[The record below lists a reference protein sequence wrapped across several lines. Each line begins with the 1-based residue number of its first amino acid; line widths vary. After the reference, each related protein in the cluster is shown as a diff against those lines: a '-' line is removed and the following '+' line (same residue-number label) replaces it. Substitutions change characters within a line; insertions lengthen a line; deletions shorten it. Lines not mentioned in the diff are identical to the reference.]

1 MYLKSVQ
8 MTNFRKFGTKYNIVE
23 FVDAESYETQIK
35 EDGKINVA
43 PTTTLIVG
51 KNNSGKST
59 VIEALKKLIKL
70 NEFKSTDFNFQY
82 LKQLLDIY
90 SSDKDGTSSS
100 DKDNTPSIEFKIII
114 GIDKNNKDLITN
126 LIPFFTLDNVE
137 KGELVIFVKYEVVDK
152 ILFEDHIKTLVL
164 PFDERTR
171 LKRMLQLIDGEEFSL
186 NYYDCNMQKVEGFKL
201 GSLIEITPIAANNIR
216 SEQCLS
222 DAFNKI
228 VEYRYEKVIG
238 EGNRKDVQEQIDK
251 INDTLTKTISDQHTV
266 NINSSLSKIVSKEK
280 LQVLLSADLSFKK
293 LMSNLIKYEYV
304 EKDMNIPE
312 NQFGLGYTNLM
323 MILAS
328 LIDYMEKYPNTSF
341 NSKVNLIAIE
351 EPETYMHPQMQELFI
366 KNINESI
373 ATLLENKQ
381 KNVNSQ
387 LIITTHSAHIVNSK
401 IHSGNTFNSINYIT
415 IKNGY
420 SKVVVLDDDKIVEN
434 NGTKEENLKFLKT
447 HIKFK
452 VSELF
457 FSDAIIM
464 VEGISEYSLLPY
476 YVDQNKNLDKF
487 YISVFN
493 INGAHALVYTKLLK
507 LLDIPVLIITDLDI
521 KRKKVEIDNCKQIST
536 LANRKTTNQTIKAF
550 YRTDELQSIP
560 EFLKDDNIYVAY
572 QTKVGRYFPTSFEE
586 SYILTNYGNKI
597 LNKILENLKPQLYKE
612 RIKSDVKN
620 NQKNSYWWQV
630 KLSEDKSQFSDTLLY
645 NLIVSDDKNL
655 PALPKYI
662 LNGLNYIEKSLNE
675 EV

>member
-8 MTNFRKFGTKYNIVE
+8 MTNFRKFGTESNTVE
-23 FVDAESYETQIK
+23 FVDAESYQTQLK
-35 EDGKINVA
+35 DEGKINVA

-59 VIEALKKLIKL
+59 VIQALIKLIKS
-70 NEFKSTDFNFQY
+70 NKFISSDFNFKY
-82 LKQLLDIY
+82 LKELL
-90 SSDKDGTSSS
+90 SSYAT
-100 DKDNTPSIEFKIII
+100 DKDNTPSIEFKIVI

-137 KGELVIFVKYEVVDK
+137 KGELVIFAKYEVVDK
-152 ILFEDHIKTLVL
+152 VLFEDHMTTSVL
-164 PFDERTR
+164 SAEENTR
-171 LKRMLQLIDGEEFSL
+171 LKKMLQLIDDEEFSL
-186 NYYDCNMQKVEGFKL
+186 NYYNCNMEKVDGFKL
-201 GSLIEITPIAANNIR
+201 GSLIEITPIAANNIH

-222 DAFNKI
+222 EAFNKI
-228 VEYRYEKVIG
+228 VEYRYEKVI
-238 EGNRKDVQEQIDK
+238 EPANRESIQDK
-251 INDTLTKTISDQHTV
+251 INEINKSLTETIDGQHTSY
-266 NINSSLSKIVSKEK
+266 INASLSKIVSKEK
-280 LQVLLSADLSFKK
+280 LQVVLSADLTFKK

-304 EKDMNIPE
+304 ERGINIPE

-328 LIDYMEKYPNTSF
+328 LIDYMEKYPDTSF

-351 EPETYMHPQMQELFI
+351 EPETYMHPQMQEVFI

-373 ATLLENKQ
+373 ATLFEEKQ

-415 IKNGY
+415 IKNGF
-420 SKVVVLDDDKIVEN
+420 SKVVALNDDKIVEDTV
-434 NGTKEENLKFLKT
+434 TKEENLKFLKT

-464 VEGISEYSLLPY
+464 VEGVSEYSLLPY
-476 YVDQNKNLDKF
+476 YVEQKKELDKF

-521 KRKKVEIDNCKQIST
+521 KRSETEKKKYKQIST
-536 LANRKTTNQTIKAF
+536 LAKRKTTNETIKAF
-550 YRTDELQSIP
+550 YNNDDLGAIP
-560 EFLKDDNIYVAY
+560 EFLQNDNVYVAY
-572 QTKVGRYFPTSFEE
+572 QTKIGRYFPTSFEE
-586 SYILTNYGNKI
+586 SYILTNYNNDL
-597 LNKILENLKPQLYKE
+597 LNEVLKNLKPKLFTE
-612 RIKSDVKN
+612 RIKSDSKN

-630 KLSEDKSQFSDTLLY
+630 KLSNDKSQFSNTVLY
-645 NLIVSDDKNL
+645 NLIVSDRKSL
-655 PALPKYI
+655 PVMPEYI
-662 LNGLNYIEKSLNE
+662 SKGLEYIEKSLSE
-675 EV
+675 DV

>member
-1 MYLKSVQ
+1 MI
-8 MTNFRKFGTKYNIVE
+8 NFRKFGIKNNTVE
-23 FVDAESYETQIK
+23 FVDAESYETQLNEGEK
-35 EDGKINVA
+35 LNVA

-59 VIEALKKLIKL
+59 VIQALIKLIKS
-70 NEFKSTDFNFQY
+70 NKFTSSDFNFQY
-82 LKQLLDIY
+82 LKQLLASY
-90 SSDKDGTSSS
+90 SD
-100 DKDNTPSIEFKIII
+100 DKDNTPCIEFKIFI
-114 GIDKNNKDLITN
+114 GIDKNNSDLITN

-137 KGELVIFVKYEVVDK
+137 KGELFIFAKYEVVDK
-152 ILFEDHIKTLVL
+152 ALFVEHFKTIVL
-164 PFDERTR
+164 PADDENK
-171 LKRMLQLIDGEEFSL
+171 LKKLLQLIDSEDFSL
-186 NYYDCNMQKVEGFKL
+186 NYYNCNDQKVEGFKL
-201 GSLIEITPIAANNIR
+201 GNLIEITPIAANNIH
-216 SEQCLS
+216 SDQCLS
-222 DAFNKI
+222 EAFNKI
-228 VEYRYEKVIG
+228 VEYRYEKVI
-238 EGNRKDVQEQIDK
+238 EPTKRESIQDQINE
-251 INDTLTKTISDQHTV
+251 INKTLTTIIDGQHTTY
-266 NINSSLSKIVSKEK
+266 INASLSKIVSKEK

-304 EKDMNIPE
+304 EKGLNIPE

-328 LIDYMEKYPNTSF
+328 LIDYMEKYPDTSF

-351 EPETYMHPQMQELFI
+351 EPETYMHPQMQEVFI

-373 ATLLENKQ
+373 ATLLEGKH

-420 SKVVVLDDDKIVEN
+420 SKVVVLDDDKIVEDDA
-434 NGTKEENLKFLKT
+434 TKEENLKFLKT
-447 HIKFK
+447 HIKYK

-476 YVDQNKNLDKF
+476 YVEQNKDLDKF

-521 KRKKVEIDNCKQIST
+521 KRTKGEKDNYKQIST

-550 YRTDELQSIP
+550 YHTDEISSIP

-572 QTKVGRYFPTSFEE
+572 QTKVGRYIPTSFEE
-586 SYILTNYGNKI
+586 SYILTNYDNSLLNSI
-597 LNKILENLKPQLYKE
+597 LKKLKPQLFKE
-612 RIKSDVKN
+612 RIKTDVKN

-630 KLSEDKSQFSDTLLY
+630 KLSNDKSQFSNEILY
-645 NLIVSDDKNL
+645 NLIVNDKECL
-655 PALPKYI
+655 PVMPRYI
-662 LNGLNYIEKSLNE
+662 SNGLEYIEKSLSE
-675 EV
+675 DM

>member
-8 MTNFRKFGTKYNIVE
+8 MINFRKFGTKSNIVE
-23 FVDAESYETQIK
+23 FVDAESYQTQLK
-35 EDGKINVA
+35 DDGKINVA

-59 VIEALKKLIKL
+59 VIQALIKLIKF
-70 NEFKSTDFNFQY
+70 NKFISSDFNFKY
-82 LKQLLDIY
+82 LKELL
-90 SSDKDGTSSS
+90 SSYAT
-100 DKDNTPSIEFKIII
+100 DKDNTPSIQFKIVI

-137 KGELVIFVKYEVVDK
+137 KGELVIFAKYEVVDK
-152 ILFEDHIKTLVL
+152 ILFEDHMTTSVL
-164 PFDERTR
+164 SAEENIR
-171 LKRMLQLIDGEEFSL
+171 LKKMLQLIDDEEFSL
-186 NYYDCNMQKVEGFKL
+186 NYYNCNMEKVDGFKL
-201 GSLIEITPIAANNIR
+201 GSLIEITPIAANNIH

-222 DAFNKI
+222 EAFNKI
-228 VEYRYEKVIG
+228 VEYRYEKVI
-238 EGNRKDVQEQIDK
+238 EPANRESIQDK
-251 INDTLTKTISDQHTV
+251 INEINKSLTETIDDQHTGY
-266 NINSSLSKIVSKEK
+266 INASISKIVSKEK
-280 LQVLLSADLSFKK
+280 LQVVLSADLTFKK

-304 EKDMNIPE
+304 EKGINIPE

-328 LIDYMEKYPNTSF
+328 LIDYMEKYPDTSF

-351 EPETYMHPQMQELFI
+351 EPETYMHPQMQEVFI

-373 ATLLENKQ
+373 ATLFEEKQ

-415 IKNGY
+415 IKNGC
-420 SKVVVLDDDKIVEN
+420 SKVVALNDDKIVEDTV
-434 NGTKEENLKFLKT
+434 TKEENLKFLKT

-464 VEGISEYSLLPY
+464 VEGVSEYSLLPY
-476 YVDQNKNLDKF
+476 YVEQKKELDKF

-521 KRKKVEIDNCKQIST
+521 KRSETEKEGYKQIST
-536 LANRKTTNQTIKAF
+536 LAKRKTTNETIKAF
-550 YRTDELQSIP
+550 YKNDDLRAIP
-560 EFLKDDNIYVAY
+560 EFLRNDNVYVAY
-572 QTKVGRYFPTSFEE
+572 QTKIGRYFPTSFEE
-586 SYILTNYGNKI
+586 SYILTNYNNDI
-597 LNKILENLKPQLYKE
+597 LNEVLKSLKPKLFAE
-612 RIKSDVKN
+612 RIKSDSKN
-620 NQKNSYWWQV
+620 NQKNSYWWQI
-630 KLSEDKSQFSDTLLY
+630 KLSNDKSQFSNTVLY
-645 NLIVSDDKNL
+645 RLIVSDRKSL
-655 PALPKYI
+655 PAMPKYI
-662 LNGLNYIEKSLNE
+662 EKGLEYIEKSLSE
-675 EV
+675 DV

>member
-1 MYLKSVQ
+1 
-8 MTNFRKFGTKYNIVE
+8 MTNFRKFGTECNTVE
-23 FVDAESYETQIK
+23 FVDAESYETQLK
-35 EDGKINVA
+35 EDGKLNVA

-59 VIEALKKLIKL
+59 VIQALIKLIKS
-70 NEFKSTDFNFQY
+70 NKFISSDFNFRY
-82 LKQLLDIY
+82 LKQLLASY
-90 SSDKDGTSSS
+90 SS

-126 LIPFFTLDNVE
+126 LIHFFTLDNVE
-137 KGELVIFVKYEVVDK
+137 KGELVIFAKYEVVDK
-152 ILFEDHIKTLVL
+152 VLFEDHLKSLVL
-164 PFDERTR
+164 PFDDKIQ
-171 LKRMLQLIDGEEFSL
+171 LKKLLQLIDEEEFSL
-186 NYYDCNMQKVEGFKL
+186 NYYNCNMQKVDGFKL
-201 GSLIEITPIAANNIR
+201 RSLIEITPIAANNIH

-222 DAFNKI
+222 EAFNNI
-228 VEYRYEKVIG
+228 VEYRYEKVIDPT
-238 EGNRKDVQEQIDK
+238 NRETIQNQINE
-251 INDTLTKTISDQHTV
+251 INKTLTKTVDDQHTSY
-266 NINSSLSKIVSKEK
+266 INASLSKIVSKEK

-304 EKDMNIPE
+304 EKGMNIPE

-328 LIDYMEKYPNTSF
+328 LIDYMEKYPDTSF
-341 NSKVNLIAIE
+341 NSKVNLITIE
-351 EPETYMHPQMQELFI
+351 EPETYMHPQMQEVFI

-373 ATLLENKQ
+373 ATLLEGKH

-420 SKVVVLDDDKIVEN
+420 SKVVVLDDDKIVEDN
-434 NGTKEENLKFLKT
+434 ATKAENLKFLKT

-464 VEGISEYSLLPY
+464 VEGFSEYSLLPY
-476 YVDQNKNLDKF
+476 YVEKKKELDKF

-521 KRKKVEIDNCKQIST
+521 KRTKGEKDKYKQIST
-536 LANRKTTNQTIKAF
+536 LSNRKTTNQTIKAF
-550 YRTDELQSIP
+550 YNTDELKSIP
-560 EFLKDDNIYVAY
+560 DFLKDDNIYVAY

-586 SYILTNYGNKI
+586 SYILTNYDNSLLNTI
-597 LNKILENLKPQLYKE
+597 LKKLKPQLFKE
-612 RIKSDVKN
+612 RIKVDVKN
-620 NQKNSYWWQV
+620 NQKNSYWWQE
-630 KLSEDKSQFSDTLLY
+630 KLSEDKSRFSNDVLY
-645 NLIVSDDKNL
+645 NLIVSGEKPL

-662 LNGLNYIEKSLNE
+662 SKGLEYIEKSLSE
-675 EV
+675 DV

>member
-1 MYLKSVQ
+1 
-8 MTNFRKFGTKYNIVE
+8 MTNFRKFGMECNTVE
-23 FVDAESYETQIK
+23 FVDAESYETQLK
-35 EDGKINVA
+35 EDGKLNVA

-59 VIEALKKLIKL
+59 VIQALIKLIKS
-70 NEFKSTDFNFQY
+70 NKFVSSDFNLQY
-82 LKQLLDIY
+82 LKQLLASY
-90 SSDKDGTSSS
+90 SS

-137 KGELVIFVKYEVVDK
+137 KGELVIFAKYEVVDK
-152 ILFEDHIKTLVL
+152 VLFEDHLKTLVL
-164 PFDERTR
+164 PSDERTQ
-171 LKRMLQLIDGEEFSL
+171 LKRVLQLIDDEEFSL
-186 NYYDCNMQKVEGFKL
+186 NYYNCNMQKVDGFKL
-201 GSLIEITPIAANNIR
+201 GSLIEITPIAANNIH

-222 DAFNKI
+222 EAFNKI
-228 VEYRYEKVIG
+228 VEYRYEKVIDPT
-238 EGNRKDVQEQIDK
+238 NRETIQNQINE
-251 INDTLTKTISDQHTV
+251 INKTLTKTVDDQHTSY
-266 NINSSLSKIVSKEK
+266 INASLSKIVSKEK

-304 EKDMNIPE
+304 EKGMNIPE

-328 LIDYMEKYPNTSF
+328 LIDYMEKYPDTSF

-351 EPETYMHPQMQELFI
+351 EPETYMHPQMQEVFI

-373 ATLLENKQ
+373 ATLFEGKH

-420 SKVVVLDDDKIVEN
+420 SKVVVLDDNKIVEDN
-434 NGTKEENLKFLKT
+434 TTKEENLKFLKK

-464 VEGISEYSLLPY
+464 VEGVSEYSLLPY
-476 YVDQNKNLDKF
+476 YVEQNKDLDKF

-521 KRKKVEIDNCKQIST
+521 KRTKGEKDKYKQIST

-550 YRTDELQSIP
+550 YHTDELKSIP

-586 SYILTNYGNKI
+586 SYILTNYDNSLLNTI
-597 LNKILENLKPQLYKE
+597 LKKLKPQLFKE
-612 RIKSDVKN
+612 RIKTDVKN

-630 KLSEDKSQFSDTLLY
+630 KLSEDKSQFSNNVLY
-645 NLIVSDDKNL
+645 NLIVSGEKSL
-655 PALPKYI
+655 PVLPKYI
-662 LNGLNYIEKSLNE
+662 SKGLEYIEKSLSE
-675 EV
+675 DV

>member
-8 MTNFRKFGTKYNIVE
+8 MTNFRKFGMEYNTVE
-23 FVDAESYETQIK
+23 FVDAESYEAQLK
-35 EDGKINVA
+35 EDGRINVA

-59 VIEALKKLIKL
+59 VIQALIKLIKS
-70 NEFKSTDFNFQY
+70 NKFISSDFNFQY
-82 LKQLLDIY
+82 LKQLLASY
-90 SSDKDGTSSS
+90 SS
-100 DKDNTPSIEFKIII
+100 DKDNTPSIDFKIII
-114 GIDKNNKDLITN
+114 GIDKHNKDLITN
-126 LIPFFTLDNVE
+126 LIPFFTLDNVK
-137 KGELVIFVKYEVVDK
+137 KGELVIFAKYEVVDK
-152 ILFEDHIKTLVL
+152 VLFEDHLKTLVL
-164 PFDERTR
+164 PFDERTQ
-171 LKRMLQLIDGEEFSL
+171 LKRVLQLIDNEEYSL
-186 NYYDCNMQKVEGFKL
+186 NYYNCNMQKVEGFKL
-201 GSLIEITPIAANNIR
+201 GSLIEITPIAANNIH

-222 DAFNKI
+222 EAFNKI
-228 VEYRYEKVIG
+228 VEYRYEKVIDPT
-238 EGNRKDVQEQIDK
+238 NRETIQNQISE
-251 INDTLTKTISDQHTV
+251 INKALTKTVDDQHTSY
-266 NINSSLSKIVSKEK
+266 INASLSKIVSKEK

-304 EKDMNIPE
+304 EKGINIPE

-328 LIDYMEKYPNTSF
+328 LIDYMEKYPDTSF

-351 EPETYMHPQMQELFI
+351 EPETYMHPQMQEVFI

-373 ATLLENKQ
+373 ATLFEGKH

-420 SKVVVLDDDKIVEN
+420 SKVVILDDDKIVEDN
-434 NGTKEENLKFLKT
+434 ATKEEDLKFLKT

-464 VEGISEYSLLPY
+464 VEGVSEYSLLPY
-476 YVDQNKNLDKF
+476 YVEQKKELNKF

-521 KRKKVEIDNCKQIST
+521 KRTKGEKDKYKQIST
-536 LANRKTTNQTIKAF
+536 LANRKTTNQTIKTF
-550 YRTDELQSIP
+550 YHTDDLKSIP

-586 SYILTNYGNKI
+586 SYILTNYDNSLLNAI
-597 LNKILENLKPQLYKE
+597 LKKLKPKLFKE
-612 RIKSDVKN
+612 RIKTDVKN

-630 KLSEDKSQFSDTLLY
+630 KLSEDKSQFSNNVLY
-645 NLIVSDDKNL
+645 SLIVSGEKSL

-662 LNGLNYIEKSLNE
+662 SKGLEYIEKSLSE
-675 EV
+675 DV

>member
-8 MTNFRKFGTKYNIVE
+8 MKNFRKFGTESNTVE
-23 FVDAESYETQIK
+23 FVDAESYETQLK

-70 NEFKSTDFNFQY
+70 NQFKSTDFNFQY
-82 LKQLLDIY
+82 LKHLLDKY
-90 SSDKDGTSSS
+90 SSDNGGTSSS
-100 DKDNTPSIEFKIII
+100 DIDNTPSIEFKIII

-521 KRKKVEIDNCKQIST
+521 KRKKAEKDNCKQIST

-550 YRTDELQSIP
+550 YHTDELQSIP

-597 LNKILENLKPQLYKE
+597 LNKILENLKPQLYKD
-612 RIKSDVKN
+612 RINSDVKN

-630 KLSEDKSQFSDTLLY
+630 KLSEDKCQFSDTLLY
-645 NLIVSDDKNL
+645 NLIVNDNKNL
-655 PALPKYI
+655 PDLPKYI

>member
-8 MTNFRKFGTKYNIVE
+8 MKNFRKFGTEGNTVE
-23 FVDAESYETQIK
+23 FVDAESYEIQLK
-35 EDGKINVA
+35 EEGKLNVA

-59 VIEALKKLIKL
+59 VIQALIKL
-70 NEFKSTDFNFQY
+70 ITSNKFSSSDFNFQY
-82 LKQLLDIY
+82 LKQLL
-90 SSDKDGTSSS
+90 SSYADDENNS
-100 DKDNTPSIEFKIII
+100 PCIEFKIII
-114 GIDKNNKDLITN
+114 GIDKNNSDLITN

-137 KGELVIFVKYEVVDK
+137 KGELVIYVKYEVVDRV
-152 ILFEDHIKTLVL
+152 LFENRLKTIVL
-164 PFDERTR
+164 LAEEETR
-171 LKRMLQLIDGEEFSL
+171 LKRLLQLIDDEEFTL
-186 NYYDCNMQKVEGFKL
+186 NYYNCNMQHIDGFKL
-201 GSLIEITPIAANNIR
+201 GNLIEITPIAANNIHN
-216 SEQCLS
+216 EQCLS
-222 DAFNKI
+222 EAFNKI

-238 EGNRKDVQEQIDK
+238 PDKRESIQNK
-251 INDTLTKTISDQHTV
+251 INEINKALTTTIDDQHTTY
-266 NINSSLSKIVSKEK
+266 INASLSKIVAKEK

-304 EKDMNIPE
+304 EKGINIPE
-312 NQFGLGYTNLM
+312 NQFGLGYTNLI

-328 LIDYMEKYPNTSF
+328 LIDYMEKYPDTSF

-351 EPETYMHPQMQELFI
+351 EPETYMHPQMQEVFI

-373 ATLLENKQ
+373 ATLFEGKH

-420 SKVVVLDDDKIVEN
+420 SKVVVLDDDKIVEDN
-434 NGTKEENLKFLKT
+434 ATKEENLKFLKT

-464 VEGISEYSLLPY
+464 VEGVSEYSLLPY
-476 YVDQNKNLDKF
+476 YVEQKKGLDKF

-493 INGAHALVYTKLLK
+493 INGAHALVYIKLLK

-521 KRKKVEIDNCKQIST
+521 KRTEGEKDTYKQISN
-536 LANRKTTNQTIKAF
+536 LAKRKTTNQTIKAF
-550 YRTDELQSIP
+550 YHTDELESIP
-560 EFLKDDNIYVAY
+560 EFLQDDNIYVAY
-572 QTKVGRYFPTSFEE
+572 QTKIGRYFPTSFEE
-586 SYILTNYGNKI
+586 SYILTNYNNSLLNTI
-597 LNKILENLKPQLYKE
+597 LKKLKPQLFNE
-612 RIKSDVKN
+612 RIKTDVKN

-630 KLSEDKSQFSDTLLY
+630 KLSNDKSQFSNDVLY
-645 NLIVSDDKNL
+645 NLIVSDEKCL
-655 PALPKYI
+655 PIMPKYI
-662 LNGLNYIEKSLNE
+662 SMGLEYIEKSLSE
-675 EV
+675 DV

>member
-8 MTNFRKFGTKYNIVE
+8 MTNFRKFGTECNTVE
-23 FVDAESYETQIK
+23 FVDAESYQIQLK
-35 EDGKINVA
+35 DDGKINVA

-59 VIEALKKLIKL
+59 VIQALIKL
-70 NEFKSTDFNFQY
+70 VKSNKFISSDFNFKY
-82 LKQLLDIY
+82 LKELL
-90 SSDKDGTSSS
+90 SSHVTN
-100 DKDNTPSIEFKIII
+100 KDNSPSIEFKIII

-137 KGELVIFVKYEVVDK
+137 KGELVIFAKYEVVDK
-152 ILFEDHIKTLVL
+152 VLFEDHLKTLVL
-164 PFDERTR
+164 SSEEKTQ
-171 LKRMLQLIDGEEFSL
+171 LKKLLQLIDDDEFSL
-186 NYYDCNMQKVEGFKL
+186 NYYNCNMQKVNGFKL
-201 GSLIEITPIAANNIR
+201 GSLIEITPIAANNIH

-222 DAFNKI
+222 EAFNKI
-228 VEYRYEKVIG
+228 VEYRYEKVI
-238 EGNRKDVQEQIDK
+238 EPTNRQVIQDM
-251 INDTLTKTISDQHTV
+251 INGINNTLTETIDSQHTSY
-266 NINSSLSKIVSKEK
+266 INASLSKIVSKEK

-304 EKDMNIPE
+304 ERGINIPE

-328 LIDYMEKYPNTSF
+328 LIDYMEKYPDTSF

-351 EPETYMHPQMQELFI
+351 EPETYMHPQMQEVFI

-373 ATLLENKQ
+373 ATLFEGKQ

-420 SKVVVLDDDKIVEN
+420 SKVVVLDDDKIVEDN
-434 NGTKEENLKFLKT
+434 AAKEENLKFLKT

-464 VEGISEYSLLPY
+464 VEGVSEYSLLPY
-476 YVDQNKNLDKF
+476 YVEQNKNLGKF

-521 KRKKVEIDNCKQIST
+521 KRTRGEKDKYKQIST
-536 LANRKTTNQTIKAF
+536 LANRKTTNQTIKTF
-550 YRTDELQSIP
+550 YHTDQLKSIP
-560 EFLKDDNIYVAY
+560 EFLKDNNIYVAY

-586 SYILTNYGNKI
+586 AYILTNYDNI
-597 LNKILENLKPQLYKE
+597 LLNAILKKLKPQLFNE
-612 RIKSDVKN
+612 RIKTDVKN
-620 NQKNSYWWQV
+620 NQKNSYWWQL
-630 KLSEDKSQFSDTLLY
+630 KLSEDKSQFSNNVLY
-645 NLIVSDDKNL
+645 NLIVSGEKSL

-662 LNGLNYIEKSLNE
+662 SNGLEYIEKSLSE
-675 EV
+675 DE

>member
-8 MTNFRKFGTKYNIVE
+8 MTNFRKFGTESNTVE
-23 FVDAESYETQIK
+23 FVDAESYQTQLK
-35 EDGKINVA
+35 DEGKINVA

-59 VIEALKKLIKL
+59 VIQALIKLIKS
-70 NEFKSTDFNFQY
+70 NKFISSDFNFKY
-82 LKQLLDIY
+82 LKELL
-90 SSDKDGTSSS
+90 SSYAT
-100 DKDNTPSIEFKIII
+100 DKDNTPFIEFKIVI

-137 KGELVIFVKYEVVDK
+137 KGELVIFAKYEVVDK
-152 ILFEDHIKTLVL
+152 VLFENHMTTSVL
-164 PFDERTR
+164 SAEENTR
-171 LKRMLQLIDGEEFSL
+171 LEKMLQLIDNEEFSL
-186 NYYDCNMQKVEGFKL
+186 NYYNCNMEKVDGFKL
-201 GSLIEITPIAANNIR
+201 GSLIEITPIAANNIH

-222 DAFNKI
+222 EAFNKI
-228 VEYRYEKVIG
+228 VEYRYEKVIDPA
-238 EGNRKDVQEQIDK
+238 NRESIQDK
-251 INDTLTKTISDQHTV
+251 INEINKSLTETIDGQHTSY
-266 NINSSLSKIVSKEK
+266 INASLSKIVSKEK
-280 LQVLLSADLSFKK
+280 LQVVLSADLTFKK

-304 EKDMNIPE
+304 ERGINIPE

-328 LIDYMEKYPNTSF
+328 LIDYMEKYPDTSF

-351 EPETYMHPQMQELFI
+351 EPETYMHPQMQEVFI

-373 ATLLENKQ
+373 ATLFEEKQ

-415 IKNGY
+415 IKNGC
-420 SKVVVLDDDKIVEN
+420 SKVVALNDDKIVEDTV
-434 NGTKEENLKFLKT
+434 TKEENLKFLKT

-464 VEGISEYSLLPY
+464 VEGVSEYSLLPY
-476 YVDQNKNLDKF
+476 YVEQKKELDKF

-521 KRKKVEIDNCKQIST
+521 KRSETEKKKYKQIST
-536 LANRKTTNQTIKAF
+536 LAKRQTTNETIKAF
-550 YRTDELQSIP
+550 YRNGDLGAIP
-560 EFLKDDNIYVAY
+560 EFLQSDNVYVAY
-572 QTKVGRYFPTSFEE
+572 QTKIGRYFPTSFEE
-586 SYILTNYGNKI
+586 SYILTNYNNDL
-597 LNKILENLKPQLYKE
+597 LNEVLKNLKPNLFAE
-612 RIKSDVKN
+612 RIKSDSKN

-630 KLSEDKSQFSDTLLY
+630 KLSNDKSQFSNTVLY
-645 NLIVSDDKNL
+645 KLIVSDQKGL
-655 PALPKYI
+655 PVMPKYI
-662 LNGLNYIEKSLNE
+662 AKGLEYIEESLSE
-675 EV
+675 DV

>member
-1 MYLKSVQ
+1 MK
-8 MTNFRKFGTKYNIVE
+8 NFRKFGTESNTVE
-23 FVDAESYETQIK
+23 FVDAESYQTQLK
-35 EDGKINVA
+35 DEGKINVA

-59 VIEALKKLIKL
+59 VIQALIKLIKS
-70 NEFKSTDFNFQY
+70 NKFISSDFNFKY
-82 LKQLLDIY
+82 LKELL
-90 SSDKDGTSSS
+90 SSYAT
-100 DKDNTPSIEFKIII
+100 DKDNTPSIEFKIVI

-126 LIPFFTLDNVE
+126 LIPFFTLGNVE
-137 KGELVIFVKYEVVDK
+137 KGELVIFAKYEVVDK
-152 ILFEDHIKTLVL
+152 VLFEDHMTTSVL
-164 PFDERTR
+164 SAEENTR
-171 LKRMLQLIDGEEFSL
+171 LKKMLQLIDDEEFLL
-186 NYYDCNMQKVEGFKL
+186 NYYNSNMEKVDGFKL
-201 GSLIEITPIAANNIR
+201 GSLIEITPIAANNIH

-222 DAFNKI
+222 EAFNKI
-228 VEYRYEKVIG
+228 VEYRYEKVI
-238 EGNRKDVQEQIDK
+238 EPANRESIQDK
-251 INDTLTKTISDQHTV
+251 INEINKSLTETIDGQHTSY
-266 NINSSLSKIVSKEK
+266 INASLSKIVSKEK
-280 LQVLLSADLSFKK
+280 LQVVLSADLTFKK

-304 EKDMNIPE
+304 ERGINIPE

-328 LIDYMEKYPNTSF
+328 LIDYMEKYPDTSF

-351 EPETYMHPQMQELFI
+351 EPETYMHPQMQEVFI

-373 ATLLENKQ
+373 ATLFEEKQ

-415 IKNGY
+415 IKNGC
-420 SKVVVLDDDKIVEN
+420 SKVVALNDDKIVEDTV
-434 NGTKEENLKFLKT
+434 TKEENLKFLKT

-464 VEGISEYSLLPY
+464 VEGVSEYSLLPY
-476 YVDQNKNLDKF
+476 YVEQKKELDKF

-521 KRKKVEIDNCKQIST
+521 KRSETEKKKYKQIST
-536 LANRKTTNQTIKAF
+536 LAKRKTTNETIKAF
-550 YRTDELQSIP
+550 YNNDDLGSIP
-560 EFLKDDNIYVAY
+560 EFLQNDNVYVVY
-572 QTKVGRYFPTSFEE
+572 QTKIGRYFPTSFEE
-586 SYILTNYGNKI
+586 SYILTNYNNDL
-597 LNKILENLKPQLYKE
+597 LNEVLKNLKPKLFTE
-612 RIKSDVKN
+612 RIKSDSKN

-630 KLSEDKSQFSDTLLY
+630 KLSNDKSQFSNAVLY
-645 NLIVSDDKNL
+645 NLIVSDRKSL
-655 PALPKYI
+655 PVMPKYI
-662 LNGLNYIEKSLNE
+662 SKGLEYIEKSLSE
-675 EV
+675 DV